1 MLYKA
6 KKYLS
11 LVCKLHCSRF
21 CSFVQCINMQ
31 TNFNQ
36 LEQFLQAEYLRKYSS
51 SRKLPDS
58 LEGSMSLKLLS
69 IRLLLWLLFDK
80 HPMKA
85 QLRRNKGTTRALCM
99 HDHWNSGSKHVH
111 QLLMPDY
118 CTNMMHNDKIW
129 PILLELW
136 WPTPHT

>member
-21 CSFVQCINMQ
+21 CSFVQCIKLICKLTSINWS
-31 TNFNQ
+31 NFCKLNIWGNIAAVENCQ
-36 LEQFLQAEYLRKYSS
+36 IALKGVCLWNYLVY
-51 SRKLPDS
+51 D
-58 LEGSMSLKLLS
+58 
-69 IRLLLWLLFDK
+69 WLLFDK

-118 CTNMMHNDKIW
+118 CASMMHNDKIW

-136 WPTPHT
+136 WPTSHT